1 MAKREIFIKLQNGNI
16 EKVSDGETTH
26 YEYAGK
32 RLEDLDDF
40 ERQEIRDDPVWE
52 STAKALNELVDA
64 VRPII
69 TNMVEVVSSAVAQ
82 ISATIVAEQK
92 RIAHEKAE
100 AEKKKKAAAKE
111 KPAAKKAK
119 K

>member
-1 MAKREIFIKLQNGNI
+1 MAKREIVMKLVNGNI
-16 EKVSDGETTH
+16 EKVSDGETVH

-32 RLEDLDDF
+32 RIEDLDDF

-52 STAKALNELVDA
+52 ATANAITELVA
-64 VRPII
+64 AMKPVI
-69 TNMVEVVSSAVAQ
+69 TAAFEALGNAAAQ

-100 AEKKKKAAAKE
+100 AEKKKKAAAKK